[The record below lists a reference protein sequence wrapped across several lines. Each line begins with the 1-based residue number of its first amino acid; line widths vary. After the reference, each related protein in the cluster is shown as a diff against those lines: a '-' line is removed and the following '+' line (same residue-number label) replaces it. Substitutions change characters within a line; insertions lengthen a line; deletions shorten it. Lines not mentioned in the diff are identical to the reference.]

1 MVWNATTYTS
11 REKLLEQVV
20 FIGAFAHLNAILF
33 YSPMKSMSNCTHSA
47 ELVKCQIEKL
57 CWHNSNSAK
66 TARGTAMRELR
77 GLQFTCSECHADN
90 YTNVDNVIIHIYEN
104 QPIYNTIEFRC
115 EHCCACM
122 ILFGMWEFIA
132 SANNDW
138 VIERRQYADEDTIKG
153 FAKVYFND
161 VLPEHKEAQVSFFH
175 LVLED
180 IQDLADI
187 DWGQDG

>member
-1 MVWNATTYTS
+1 
-11 REKLLEQVV
+11 
-20 FIGAFAHLNAILF
+20 
-33 YSPMKSMSNCTHSA
+33 
-47 ELVKCQIEKL
+47 
-57 CWHNSNSAK
+57 
-66 TARGTAMRELR
+66 MRELR

-138 VIERRQYADEDTIKG
+138 VIERRQFASDTVIKA
-153 FAKVYFND
+153 FAEIYDRCLSDNESNLVIDFHTTLSKV
-161 VLPEHKEAQVSFFH
+161 SC
-175 LVLED
+175 
-180 IQDLADI
+180 LADI
-187 DWGQDG
+187 DWGSK